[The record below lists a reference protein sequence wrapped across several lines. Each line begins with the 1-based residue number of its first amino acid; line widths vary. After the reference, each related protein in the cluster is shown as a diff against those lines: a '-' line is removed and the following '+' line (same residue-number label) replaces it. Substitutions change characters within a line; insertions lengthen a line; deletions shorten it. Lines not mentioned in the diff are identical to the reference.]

1 MSPYYRWQGDEL
13 QLFVH
18 CQPGA
23 SKEEFAGQHGDR
35 LKIRLRAAATEGKAN
50 KALIG
55 FLAKCFKVSKTN
67 IELSSGAQSRQ
78 KTLKICKP
86 VQLPK
91 ELDIK
96 RP

>member
-1 MSPYYRWQGDEL
+1 MSPYYRWQGEEL

-35 LKIRLRAAATEGKAN
+35 LKIRLRAAATEGQAN
-50 KALIG
+50 KALIS
-55 FLAKCFKVSKTN
+55 FLAKQFKVGKAE

-78 KTLKICKP
+78 KTLKIKQP
-86 VQLPK
+86 NRLPE
-91 ELDIK
+91 ELEITA
-96 RP
+96 P